1 MAEIYDIG
9 LAWDWEFDRDFIF
22 GIEEKCHSLKLSTFR
37 IEHHNID
44 SVIKLVRTKKILFRS
59 FLDRASDSAD
69 DFIPLAKILSKTRTY
84 IFNRYELVDYA
95 KDKANMHLAL
105 LGEGVQVPYSIIV
118 SPYNKNK
125 ELELSLT
132 ELAHLGRPF
141 IIKPANTTGG
151 GLGVVLGAETL
162 KDILDTRQHHK
173 NDTYLLQETVYPK
186 IMGENIAWFRVFYA
200 FGSVILCW
208 WDHRTHI
215 YREVTKLEER
225 KYKLQKLRATLLT
238 IHKICR
244 LDFFS
249 SEIAIDTE
257 GKFIAVDYVNE
268 ICDMRPQSKHF
279 DGVPNQII
287 AVIQLQCAKYTRSLI
302 LKSA

>member
-1 MAEIYDIG
+1 MAEIFDIG

-22 GIEEKCHSLKLSTFR
+22 GIEEQCAALNLSTFR
-37 IEHHNID
+37 IEPHNIEAV
-44 SVIKLVRTKKILFRS
+44 SKLVRSKKIVFRT

-69 DFIPLAKILSKTRTY
+69 SFIPLAKFLAKSQTHIY
-84 IFNRYELVDYA
+84 NRYDLVDYA

-105 LGEGVQVPYSIIV
+105 MGEGVDVPYTIIV
-118 SPYNKNK
+118 SPYNKSK

-162 KDILDTRQHHK
+162 KQILETRLHHK
-173 NDTYLLQETVYPK
+173 NDTYLLQETIHPK
-186 IMGENIAWFRVFYA
+186 TLGNDIAWFRTFYA
-200 FGSVILCW
+200 FGEIILCW

-215 YREVTKLEER
+215 YRVLSKQEER
-225 KYKLQKLRATLLT
+225 KYKLQKLSSIMTTAY
-238 IHKICR
+238 KICR

-249 SEIAIDTE
+249 SEIALDTS

-268 ICDMRPQSKHF
+268 ICDMRQQSKYF
-279 DGVPNQII
+279 DGVPDEII
-287 AVIQLQCAKYTRSLI
+287 STIQQQCAKQTRSLI
-302 LKSA
+302 KKSA

>member
-1 MAEIYDIG
+1 MAEIFDIG
-9 LAWDWEFDRDFIF
+9 LAWDWEFDHDFIF
-22 GIEEKCHSLKLSTFR
+22 GVEEQCNALKLSSFR
-37 IEHHNID
+37 IEPHNIE
-44 SVIKLVRTKKILFRS
+44 SVTKLVRSKKIAFRT

-69 DFIPLAKILSKTRTY
+69 SFIPLAKFIAKTKTY
-84 IFNRYELVDYA
+84 VFNRHELIDYA

-105 LGEGVQVPYSIIV
+105 MGEGIHVPYSIIV

-162 KDILDTRQHHK
+162 KEILETRQHHK
-173 NDTYLLQETVYPK
+173 NDTYLLQETVQPK
-186 IMGENIAWFRVFYA
+186 ILGNDIAWFRTFYA
-200 FGSVILCW
+200 FGTIILCW

-215 YREVTKLEER
+215 YRVLTKQDER
-225 KYKLQKLRATLLT
+225 KYNLQKLRPTLM
-238 IHKICR
+238 IIRKICR

-249 SEIAIDTE
+249 SEIALDSE
-257 GKFIAVDYVNE
+257 GKFIVVDYVNE
-268 ICDMRPQSKHF
+268 ICDMRPQSKYF
-279 DGVPNQII
+279 DGVPIEVINTIQI
-287 AVIQLQCAKYTRSLI
+287 QCAKFTRTLI
-302 LKSA
+302 KKSA

>member
-1 MAEIYDIG
+1 M
-9 LAWDWEFDRDFIF
+9 
-22 GIEEKCHSLKLSTFR
+22 
-37 IEHHNID
+37 
-44 SVIKLVRTKKILFRS
+44 SVTKLVKAKKIFFRT

-69 DFIPLAKILSKTRTY
+69 SFIPLAKFLAKTRTH

-105 LGEGVQVPYSIIV
+105 MGEGIHVPYSIIV

-132 ELAHLGRPF
+132 ELEHLGRPF

-162 KDILDTRQHHK
+162 KEILVTRQHHK
-173 NDTYLLQETVYPK
+173 NDTYLLQETVQPK
-186 IMGENIAWFRVFYA
+186 ILENDIAWFRTFYA
-200 FGSVILCW
+200 FGKIILCW
-208 WDHRTHI
+208 WDHRTHL
-215 YREVTKLEER
+215 YRELTKHDER
-225 KYKLQKLRATLLT
+225 KYKLQTLRSTMVT

-249 SEIAIDTE
+249 SEIVLDTN

-268 ICDMRPQSKHF
+268 ICDMRLQSKHF
-279 DGVPNQII
+279 DGVPDSIVAQI
-287 AVIQLQCAKYTRSLI
+287 QREFAKFVRAQIKL
-302 LKSA
+302 

>member
-1 MAEIYDIG
+1 MAEIFDIG

-22 GIEEKCHSLKLSTFR
+22 GVEEMCNALKLSTFR
-37 IEHHNID
+37 IEPHNIE
-44 SVIKLVRTKKILFRS
+44 SVTKLVKSKKISFRT

-69 DFIPLAKILSKTRTY
+69 SFIPLAKFITKTQTH
-84 IFNRYELVDYA
+84 IFNRYELVEYA

-105 LGEGVQVPYSIIV
+105 MGEGIQVPYSIIV

-151 GLGVVLGAETL
+151 GLGVVLGAESL
-162 KDILDTRQHHK
+162 KEILETRQHHK
-173 NDTYLLQETVYPK
+173 NDTYLLQETVQPK
-186 IMGENIAWFRVFYA
+186 ILGHDIAWFRTFYA
-200 FGSVILCW
+200 FGEIILSW

-215 YREVTKLEER
+215 YRVLTKHDER
-225 KYKLQKLRATLLT
+225 KYKLQKLRSIMLT

-249 SEIAIDTE
+249 SEIALDTE
-257 GKFIAVDYVNE
+257 RKFIAVDYVNE
-268 ICDMRPQSKHF
+268 ICDMRLQSNHF
-279 DGVPNQII
+279 DGVPNEII
-287 AVIQLQCAKYTRSLI
+287 NKIQFQCAKFTRSLI
-302 LKSA
+302 KKSA

>member
-22 GIEEKCHSLKLSTFR
+22 GVEEKCHAFKLSTFR
-37 IEHHNID
+37 IEPHNIE
-44 SVIKLVRTKKILFRS
+44 SVTKLVKSKKIIFRT

-69 DFIPLAKILSKTRTY
+69 SFIPLAKFFSKTQTH
-84 IFNRYELVDYA
+84 IFNRYELVEYA

-105 LGEGVQVPYSIIV
+105 MGEGIQVPYTIIV
-118 SPYNKNK
+118 SPYNKRK

-162 KDILDTRQHHK
+162 KEILITRQHHK
-173 NDTYLLQETVYPK
+173 NDTYLLQETVHPK
-186 IMGENIAWFRVFYA
+186 MLGNDIAWFRTFYA
-200 FGSVILCW
+200 FGEIILAW

-215 YREVTKLEER
+215 YRGLTRLDER
-225 KYKLQKLRATLLT
+225 KYKLQKLRTIMTT

-249 SEIAIDTE
+249 SEIALDHE

-279 DGVPNQII
+279 DGIPNEII
-287 AVIQLQCAKYTRSLI
+287 SKIELQCAKQVRALI
-302 LKSA
+302 NTTA